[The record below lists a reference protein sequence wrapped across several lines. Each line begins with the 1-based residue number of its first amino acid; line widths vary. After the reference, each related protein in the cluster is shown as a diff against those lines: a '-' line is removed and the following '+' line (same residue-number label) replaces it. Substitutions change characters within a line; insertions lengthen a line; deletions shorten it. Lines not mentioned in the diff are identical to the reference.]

1 MKRIVL
7 TILAVA
13 LTLAFALA
21 AADPVLM
28 SSRYTAYLGE
38 SSYLF
43 LQDREANTLKRLPS
57 PIADLIGMDESNLY
71 CMTEQGALYAVKL
84 DGSASQLISPAASA
98 EQIASAEGKAAFTL
112 DENGNLLV
120 TGTDG
125 SPAAVY
131 SMVRAACTDGDILY
145 YITAEANGSFLLRH
159 TVLPSQTAPAEP
171 RVEKLPATVRVN
183 EPLSLHTD
191 GSVLSLVDRDHA
203 VTLIDLWKST
213 PAEAIVLDVPAV
225 SAQTT
230 DAVYHG
236 GRLYRFIHAREH
248 SYQLEQITDV
258 SMQSAKPL
266 TALAAPTKVPT
277 VVPAATKVP
286 TVPPRQTPAA
296 TQRPTATPKPTSKA
310 TSTPSDRKDGYIY
323 FGDRGSNVRKMQT
336 RLAELGYPIG
346 KVDGAYGNDTQNGV
360 YLFQDALGWSE
371 RKYMTSGMLKTLYSA
386 SAPAYDNCR
395 PLKKGDRGLAVKMLQ
410 VALKDLGFNPGK
422 LDGIYGK
429 NTVTAV
435 AAFQQLCGIPVPP
448 NKVIGEEASREL
460 LERLYSIDAPTAK
473 PN

>member
-7 TILAVA
+7 TILALA
-13 LTLAFALA
+13 LTLAFAAA
-21 AADPVLM
+21 AADPVLV

-57 PIADLIGMDESNLY
+57 PIADLVGLDENNLY

-98 EQIASAEGKAAFTL
+98 EQIASAEGKAPYTL

-120 TGTDG
+120 TGLDG
-125 SPAAVY
+125 KPSAVY
-131 SMVRAACTDGDILY
+131 SMIRAACADGMNLY
-145 YITAEANGSFLLRH
+145 YITAEADGSFLLRH
-159 TVLPSQTAPAEP
+159 TALPVQTVTTEPAAD
-171 RVEKLPATVRVN
+171 KLPATVRVN
-183 EPLSLHTD
+183 APLSLHTD
-191 GSVLSLVDRDHA
+191 GSVLALVDQDHA
-203 VTLIDLWKST
+203 VMLIDLEQST
-213 PAEAIVLDVPAV
+213 AADAVTLTVPAV
-225 SAQTT
+225 SEQTT

-258 SMQSAKPL
+258 SMQSARPL
-266 TALAAPTKVPT
+266 TALAAPTAVPT
-277 VVPAATKVP
+277 IVPAATKVP
-286 TVPPRQTPAA
+286 TVQPRQTPAA
-296 TQRPTATPKPTSKA
+296 TKRPTATPKPASKA
-310 TSTPSDRKDGYIY
+310 TATPSDRKDGYIY
-323 FGDRGSNVRKMQT
+323 FGDRGSNVRKMQN
-336 RLAELGYPIG
+336 RLFELGYPVG

-360 YLFQDALGWSE
+360 YLFQDAMGWSE
-371 RKYMTSGMLKTLYSA
+371 RKYMTSGMLNTLYS
-386 SAPAYDNCR
+386 SKAPAYDNCR
-395 PLKKGDRGLAVKMLQ
+395 PLKKGDRGLSVKLLQ
-410 VALKDLGFNPGK
+410 VALKDLGFDPGK

-429 NTVTAV
+429 KTVTAV
-435 AAFQQLCGIPVPP
+435 AAFQQLCGIPVQP
-448 NKVIGEEASREL
+448 NKVIGEEATREL